1 MNRRMGVQISM
12 DDKYQSLNEMQK
24 RAVFQTEGPV
34 LILAGAGSGK
44 TRVLTHRIAY
54 LIEEMQV
61 PSYYILAITFTNKA
75 ANEMR
80 ERVDRLIGEAAS
92 NAWISTFHSCC
103 LRILRRHGNRIGYES
118 GFTIY
123 DPEDQKAVIRRI
135 LKNMNLN
142 EKMWTPRTVLAAIS
156 AAKNDLIGPD
166 DYQRAARGDYA
177 KEMIARLYAEYE
189 QELLRNQAMDFDDIL
204 RKCVHLFAVNP
215 DILEKYQDQFR
226 YIMVDEYQDT
236 NTAQY
241 QLIHQLSGMFGN
253 ICVVGDDDQSIYKFR
268 GANIRNILDF
278 EKDFPDAVVIRL
290 EENYRSTK
298 TILNAANE
306 VILHNLGRKR
316 KTLWTQNETG
326 EKITLYQADTEGG
339 EAGYIAGQ
347 MQKLHGEGKAYKEM
361 AILFRTNA
369 QSRALEEH
377 LIRDNIPYRLFA
389 GIPFYQRKEIKDLL
403 CYLRLIVN
411 DRDYVAAQRI
421 INVPKRGIGA
431 TTEERLRLLAAEKDL
446 GITELI
452 GRVEQYTELS
462 RAAAK
467 LKDFAALIEE
477 YRERAQEPDCD
488 LSELLESLI
497 TRIRYI
503 EYLRE
508 EDPER
513 TEDRLDNIEELKNRI
528 ETYEEE
534 SPDASLAGLIEEL
547 SLVSAIDALD
557 ETVDA
562 VSLMTLHSAKGLEFP
577 IVFLAGMEDGLF
589 PSYMSITSGEE
600 DDIEEER
607 RLCYVGITRAQE
619 KLYMT
624 YAKSRRIHGMQELT
638 KISRFIKEI
647 PKELLDVNENDAS
660 AWRTERRE
668 KNMVSESGQPQRM
681 FVKQFK
687 NERLEQQ
694 KQRMMGHSMN
704 EKSAA
709 EQGKA
714 VVSTWNVGDRVQ
726 HRKFGLGIVEAVE
739 PLNADSQVTVQFAK
753 AGTKKL
759 LAGLAGLKKVE

>member
-75 ANEMR
+75 AHEMR

-92 NAWISTFHSCC
+92 DVWISTFHSCC
-103 LRILRRHGNRIGYES
+103 LRILRRYGKRIGYES

-123 DPEDQKAVIRRI
+123 DPEDQKAVMRRI

-177 KEMIARLYAEYE
+177 KEMIARLYVEYE

-204 RKCVHLFAVNP
+204 GKCVQLFAMNP
-215 DILEKYQDQFR
+215 DILEKYQDRFR

-298 TILNAANE
+298 NILHAANE
-306 VILHNLGRKR
+306 VILHNLGRKS

-326 EKITLYQADTEGG
+326 EKITLYQADTEGE

-347 MQKLHGEGKAYKEM
+347 MQKLHEEGRAYKDM

-377 LIRDNIPYRLFA
+377 LLRDNIPYRLFA

-421 INVPKRGIGA
+421 INIPKRGIGA
-431 TTEERLRLLAAEKDL
+431 TTEERLRLLATEKDL

-452 GRVEQYTELS
+452 GQVGQYAELS
-462 RAAAK
+462 RAATK

-477 YRERAQEPDCD
+477 YREQAQDPECD
-488 LSELLESLI
+488 LTHLLESLM
-497 TRIRYI
+497 TRIQYM

-513 TEDRLDNIEELKNRI
+513 IEDRQENIEELKNRI
-528 ETYEEE
+528 EAYEEE
-534 SPDASLAGLIEEL
+534 SPEPSLAGLIEEL
-547 SLVSAIDALD
+547 SLVAAIDALD
-557 ETVDA
+557 EGTDA

-600 DDIEEER
+600 EDIEEER

-619 KLYMT
+619 KLYLT
-624 YAKSRRIHGMQELT
+624 YAKSRRIHGMQELS
-638 KISRFIKEI
+638 KVSRFIKEI
-647 PKELLDVNENDAS
+647 PEELLDRKESNAS

-668 KNMVSESGQPQRM
+668 RSMASENGQPQRI

-694 KQRMMGHSMN
+694 KQRMMGHSTG
-704 EKSAA
+704 EVASTAP
-709 EQGKA
+709 GKT
-714 VVSTWNVGDRVQ
+714 VPTWNVGDRVQ
-726 HRKFGLGIVEAVE
+726 HRKFGLGVVEAVE
-739 PLNADSQVTVQFAK
+739 PLHADSQVTVQFAK

>member
-1 MNRRMGVQISM
+1 M

-75 ANEMR
+75 AHEMR

-92 NAWISTFHSCC
+92 DVWISTFHSCC
-103 LRILRRHGNRIGYES
+103 LRILRRYGKRIGYES

-123 DPEDQKAVIRRI
+123 DPEDQKAVMRRI

-177 KEMIARLYAEYE
+177 KEMIARLYVEYE

-204 RKCVHLFAVNP
+204 GKCVQLFAMNP
-215 DILEKYQDQFR
+215 DILEKYQDRFR

-298 TILNAANE
+298 NILHAANE
-306 VILHNLGRKR
+306 VILHNLGRKS

-326 EKITLYQADTEGG
+326 EKITLYQADTEGE

-347 MQKLHGEGKAYKEM
+347 MQKLHEEGRAYKDM

-377 LIRDNIPYRLFA
+377 LLRDNIPYRLFA

-421 INVPKRGIGA
+421 INIPKRGIGA
-431 TTEERLRLLAAEKDL
+431 TTEERLRLLATEKDL

-452 GRVEQYTELS
+452 GQVGQYAELS
-462 RAAAK
+462 RAATK

-477 YRERAQEPDCD
+477 YREQAQDPECD
-488 LSELLESLI
+488 LTHLLESLM
-497 TRIRYI
+497 TRIQYM

-513 TEDRLDNIEELKNRI
+513 IEDRQENIEELKNRI
-528 ETYEEE
+528 EAYEEE
-534 SPDASLAGLIEEL
+534 SPEPSLAGLIEEL
-547 SLVSAIDALD
+547 SLVAAIDALD
-557 ETVDA
+557 EGTDA

-600 DDIEEER
+600 EDIEEER

-619 KLYMT
+619 KLYLT
-624 YAKSRRIHGMQELT
+624 YAKSRRIHGMQELS
-638 KISRFIKEI
+638 KVSRFIKEI
-647 PKELLDVNENDAS
+647 PEELLDRKESNAS

-668 KNMVSESGQPQRM
+668 RSMASENGQPQRI

-694 KQRMMGHSMN
+694 KQRMMGHSTG
-704 EKSAA
+704 EVASTAP
-709 EQGKA
+709 GKT
-714 VVSTWNVGDRVQ
+714 VPTWNVGDRVQ
-726 HRKFGLGIVEAVE
+726 HRKFGLGVVEAVE
-739 PLNADSQVTVQFAK
+739 PLHADSQVTVQFAK

>member
-1 MNRRMGVQISM
+1 MQISM

-75 ANEMR
+75 AHEMR

-92 NAWISTFHSCC
+92 DVWISTFHSCC
-103 LRILRRHGNRIGYES
+103 LRILRRHGKRIGYES
-118 GFTIY
+118 GFTVY
-123 DPEDQKAVIRRI
+123 DPEDQKAVMRRI

-156 AAKNDLIGPD
+156 GAKNDLIGPD
-166 DYQRAARGDYA
+166 DYHRAARGDYA
-177 KEMIARLYAEYE
+177 KEMIAQLYAEYE
-189 QELLRNQAMDFDDIL
+189 KELLRNQAMDFDDIL
-204 RKCVHLFAVNP
+204 GKCVQLFAMNP

-278 EKDFPDAVVIRL
+278 EKDFPDAAVIRL

-298 TILNAANE
+298 NILHAANE
-306 VILHNLGRKR
+306 VILHNQGRKS

-326 EKITLYQADTEGG
+326 EKITLYQADTEGE

-347 MQKLHGEGKAYKEM
+347 MQKLHEEGRAYKDM

-377 LIRDNIPYRLFA
+377 LLRDNIPYRLFA

-421 INVPKRGIGA
+421 INIPKRGIGA
-431 TTEERLRLLAAEKDL
+431 TTEERLRLLATEKDL

-452 GRVEQYTELS
+452 GQVGQYAELS

-477 YRERAQEPDCD
+477 YREKAQDPECD
-488 LSELLESLI
+488 LTHLLESLM
-497 TRIRYI
+497 TRIQYV

-508 EDPER
+508 DDPER
-513 TEDRLDNIEELKNRI
+513 IEDRQENIEELKNRI
-528 ETYEEE
+528 EAYEEE
-534 SPDASLAGLIEEL
+534 SPEPSLAGLIEEL
-547 SLVSAIDALD
+547 SLVAAIDALD
-557 ETVDA
+557 EATDA

-600 DDIEEER
+600 EDIEEER

-619 KLYMT
+619 KLYLT
-624 YAKSRRIHGMQELT
+624 YAKSRRIHGMQELS
-638 KISRFIKEI
+638 KVSRFIKEI
-647 PKELLDVNENDAS
+647 PEELLDRKESNAS
-660 AWRTERRE
+660 TWRMERRGRS
-668 KNMVSESGQPQRM
+668 VASENEQPQRM

-694 KQRMMGHSMN
+694 KQRMMGHPTS
-704 EKSAA
+704 EAA
-709 EQGKA
+709 STVQGKTIL
-714 VVSTWNVGDRVQ
+714 TWNVGERVQ
-726 HRKFGLGIVEAVE
+726 HRKFGLGVVEAVE
-739 PLNADSQVTVQFAK
+739 PLHADSQVTVQFAK

>member
-1 MNRRMGVQISM
+1 MN
-12 DDKYQSLNEMQK
+12 DKYQQLNEMQR

-75 ANEMR
+75 AHEMK
-80 ERVDRLIGEAAS
+80 ERVDRLIGDAAAD
-92 NAWISTFHSCC
+92 AWISTFHSFC
-103 LRILRRHGNRIGYES
+103 LRILRRHSKSIGYES

-123 DPEDQKAVIRRI
+123 DPEDQKSVIRRI
-135 LKNMNLN
+135 MKNMNLN

-166 DYQRAARGDYA
+166 DYRRAARGDYS
-177 KEMIARLYAEYE
+177 KEMISRLYVEYE

-204 RKCVHLFAVNP
+204 GKCVRLFAENP
-215 DILEKYQDQFR
+215 DILERYQDQFR

-241 QLIHQLSGMFGN
+241 QIIRQLSGMFCN

-290 EENYRSTK
+290 EENYRSTQN
-298 TILNAANE
+298 ILNAANE
-306 VILHNLGRKR
+306 VILHNLGRKS
-316 KTLWTQNETG
+316 KTLWTRNGVG
-326 EKITLYQADTEGG
+326 EKITLYQADTEGD

-347 MQKLHGEGKAYKEM
+347 MQKMHEEGRNYKEM
-361 AILFRTNA
+361 AVLFRTNA

-377 LIRDNIPYRLFA
+377 FLHDNIPYRLFA
-389 GIPFYQRKEIKDLL
+389 GIPFYQRREIKDLL

-421 INVPKRGIGA
+421 INIPKRGIGA
-431 TTEERLRLLAAEKDL
+431 TTEERLRLIAAEKDL

-452 GRVEQYTELS
+452 GQVEQYGELS
-462 RAAAK
+462 RAAGK
-467 LKDFAALIEE
+467 LKAFAEMIEE
-477 YRERAQEPDCD
+477 YREQAMDPECD
-488 LSELLESLI
+488 LTALLDNLM
-497 TRIRYI
+497 TRLGYV
-503 EYLRE
+503 EYLKD

-513 TEDRLDNIEELKNRI
+513 IQDRLENIEELTNRI
-528 ETYEEE
+528 EAYEEE
-534 SPDASLAGLIEEL
+534 AAEPSLAGLIEEL
-547 SLVSAIDALD
+547 SLVAAIDALD
-557 ETVDA
+557 ENTDA

-577 IVFLAGMEDGLF
+577 VVFLAGMEDGLF

-600 DDIEEER
+600 EDVEEER

-624 YAKSRRIHGMQELT
+624 CARSRRIHGMQELS

-647 PKELLDVNENDAS
+647 PQELLDRKESRAS
-660 AWRTERRE
+660 ASWGTEKKGRDTME
-668 KNMVSESGQPQRM
+668 ENGQPQRM
-681 FVKQFK
+681 FVKQFR

-694 KQRMMGHSMN
+694 KQRMMGHPV
-704 EKSAA
+704 KATVSAVSGSGA
-709 EQGKA
+709 EE
-714 VVSTWNVGDRVQ
+714 WRVGDRVS
-726 HRKFGLGIVEAVE
+726 HRKFGLGVVEAVE
-739 PLNADSQVTVQFAK
+739 PLNADAQVTVQFVK

>member
-1 MNRRMGVQISM
+1 MQISM

-75 ANEMR
+75 AHEMR

-92 NAWISTFHSCC
+92 DVWISTFHSCC
-103 LRILRRHGNRIGYES
+103 LRILRRYGKRIGYES

-123 DPEDQKAVIRRI
+123 DPEDQKAVMRRI

-177 KEMIARLYAEYE
+177 KEMIARLYVEYE

-204 RKCVHLFAVNP
+204 GKCVQLFAMNP
-215 DILEKYQDQFR
+215 DILEKYQDRFR

-298 TILNAANE
+298 NILHAANE
-306 VILHNLGRKR
+306 VILHNLGRKS

-326 EKITLYQADTEGG
+326 EKITLYQADTEGE

-347 MQKLHGEGKAYKEM
+347 MQKLHEEGRAYKDM

-377 LIRDNIPYRLFA
+377 LLRDNIPYRLFA

-421 INVPKRGIGA
+421 INIPKRGIGA
-431 TTEERLRLLAAEKDL
+431 TTEERLRLLATEKDL

-452 GRVEQYTELS
+452 GQVGQYAELS
-462 RAAAK
+462 RAATK

-477 YRERAQEPDCD
+477 YREQAQDPECD
-488 LSELLESLI
+488 LTHLLESLM
-497 TRIRYI
+497 TRIQYM

-513 TEDRLDNIEELKNRI
+513 IEDRQENIEELKNRI
-528 ETYEEE
+528 EAYEEE
-534 SPDASLAGLIEEL
+534 SPEPSLAGLIEEL
-547 SLVSAIDALD
+547 SLVAAIDALD
-557 ETVDA
+557 EGTDA

-600 DDIEEER
+600 EDIEEER

-619 KLYMT
+619 KLYLT
-624 YAKSRRIHGMQELT
+624 YAKSRRIHGMQELS
-638 KISRFIKEI
+638 KVSRFIKEI
-647 PKELLDVNENDAS
+647 PEELLDRKESNAS

-668 KNMVSESGQPQRM
+668 RSMASENGQPQRI

-694 KQRMMGHSMN
+694 KQRMMGHSTG
-704 EKSAA
+704 EVASTAP
-709 EQGKA
+709 GKT
-714 VVSTWNVGDRVQ
+714 VPTWNVGDRVQ
-726 HRKFGLGIVEAVE
+726 HRKFGLGVVEAVE
-739 PLNADSQVTVQFAK
+739 PLHADSQVTVQFAK

>member
-1 MNRRMGVQISM
+1 M

-75 ANEMR
+75 AHEMR

-92 NAWISTFHSCC
+92 DVWISTFHSCC
-103 LRILRRHGNRIGYES
+103 LRILRRYGKRIGYES

-123 DPEDQKAVIRRI
+123 DPEDQKAVMRRI

-177 KEMIARLYAEYE
+177 KEMIARLYVEYE

-204 RKCVHLFAVNP
+204 GKCVQLFAMNP
-215 DILEKYQDQFR
+215 DILEKYQDRFR

-298 TILNAANE
+298 NILHAANE
-306 VILHNLGRKR
+306 VILHNLGRKS

-326 EKITLYQADTEGG
+326 EKITLYQADTEGE

-347 MQKLHGEGKAYKEM
+347 MQKLHEEGRAYKDM

-377 LIRDNIPYRLFA
+377 LLRDNIPYRLFA

-421 INVPKRGIGA
+421 INIPKRGIGA
-431 TTEERLRLLAAEKDL
+431 TTEERLRLLATEKDL

-452 GRVEQYTELS
+452 GQVGQYAELS
-462 RAAAK
+462 RAATK

-477 YRERAQEPDCD
+477 YREQAQDPECD
-488 LSELLESLI
+488 LTHLLESLM
-497 TRIRYI
+497 TRIQYV

-513 TEDRLDNIEELKNRI
+513 IEDRQENIEELKNRI
-528 ETYEEE
+528 EAYEEE
-534 SPDASLAGLIEEL
+534 SPEPSLAGLIEEL
-547 SLVSAIDALD
+547 SLVAAIDALD
-557 ETVDA
+557 EGTDA

-600 DDIEEER
+600 EDIEEER

-619 KLYMT
+619 KLYLT
-624 YAKSRRIHGMQELT
+624 YAKSRRIHGMQELS
-638 KISRFIKEI
+638 KVSRFIKEI
-647 PKELLDVNENDAS
+647 PEELLDRKESNAS

-668 KNMVSESGQPQRM
+668 RSMASENGQPQRI

-694 KQRMMGHSMN
+694 KQRMMGHSTG
-704 EKSAA
+704 EVASTAP
-709 EQGKA
+709 GKT
-714 VVSTWNVGDRVQ
+714 VPTWNVGDRVQ
-726 HRKFGLGIVEAVE
+726 HRKFGLGVVEAVE
-739 PLNADSQVTVQFAK
+739 PLHADSQVTVQFAK